1 MKIEHKLTQKA
12 PTTSLPSPQKIQP
25 QRNRIVTIST
35 RLDLSWV
42 FDDEVNEFLEEG
54 WKINRIET
62 AYKNNEIYLIGI
74 LQKY

>member
-1 MKIEHKLTQKA
+1 MYEFNKKT
-12 PTTSLPSPQKIQP
+12 PTTPLPRPPKIQP
-25 QRNRIVTIST
+25 QRNRIVTISK

-42 FDDEVNEFLEEG
+42 FDDEVNEYLEEG

-62 AYKNNEIYLIGI
+62 VYKNNEIYLIGI

>member
-1 MKIEHKLTQKA
+1 MSKAIGSIVEIEKD
-12 PTTSLPSPQKIQP
+12 IQP
-25 QRNRIVTIST
+25 QRNRIVTISQ
-35 RLDLSWV
+35 RLDLSWA

-62 AYKNNEIYLIGI
+62 AYKNNETYLIGI